1 MPRARKST
9 NYNLILILS
18 LIQGLD
24 IDHIHSIAF
33 HWSFV
38 KNNCKATNLKWLPS
52 ANNQRE
58 PYGKRKISGETF
70 TCTQTWPNTT
80 CMSHVGTNA
89 FENQCVCLWCPLHRI
104 PLPWCQKG
112 RFRSIKVELRTLST
126 HPLNQRCWYTR
137 LFSPCIVKALFPP
150 YLSNSFTSLKF
161 SLEVISIN

>member
-1 MPRARKST
+1 MPRAGKST

-38 KNNCKATNLKWLPS
+38 KKNCKATNSKWLPS

-58 PYGKRKISGETF
+58 PYGKRKISAETF
-70 TCTQTWPNTT
+70 TWTQTWPNTT

-126 HPLNQRCWYTR
+126 YPLNQRCLYTR